1 MKLEEM
7 IAGKTLPSHSSCR
20 WLLLSF
26 FFLLI
31 GVVSSAE
38 EEGSCTA
45 EELYDGKCGRQA
57 ARVLL
62 NGETFLVE
70 EESKFKKGDSTYPPS
85 SSAGEGGPHYYIL
98 NEEKPILYL
107 PNFLDQSTAEELI
120 DFCVSQERFS
130 LSHVG
135 GYSTEGGTVEK
146 KEVRTR

>member
-1 MKLEEM
+1 MRLELGEK
-7 IAGKTLPSHSSCR
+7 IAGKALPSNSSCR

-31 GVVSSAE
+31 GVSSA

-62 NGETFLVE
+62 NGEPFLVE
-70 EESKFKKGDSTYPPS
+70 EPKFKKGHSSYPPS
-85 SSAGEGGPHYYIL
+85 SSAEEGPHYYIL

-107 PNFLDQSTAEELI
+107 PNFLDQPTAEELI